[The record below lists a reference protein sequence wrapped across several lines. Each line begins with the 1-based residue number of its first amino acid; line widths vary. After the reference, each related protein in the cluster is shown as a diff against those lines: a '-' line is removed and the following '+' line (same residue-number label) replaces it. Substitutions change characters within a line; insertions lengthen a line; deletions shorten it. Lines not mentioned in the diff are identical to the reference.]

1 MDKGTKPMTNNN
13 HQHEEWEEDPNAKFF
28 SEIFTTD
35 QDIEMNT
42 IDFNVFIDTLIAWVD
57 EEEKIDPSIARYMG
71 MTLLGIAEKLDRN

>member
-1 MDKGTKPMTNNN
+1 MTNNN

-42 IDFNVFIDTLIAWVD
+42 IDFNVFIDT